1 MLSNVKRL
9 PTLKGPVSAP
19 AATPAAAKPATAIAL
34 RGIAADLG
42 VTLTDMADVAG
53 ISRRTL
59 QRVLCEDVWPQRD
72 REAMK
77 DALRTL
83 LAERGASARQVA
95 GLFRPEARR
104 AAEPKATP
112 KADQKPN
119 RSQGQASKA
128 PAQPLEDTMLL
139 AKQSLTPAARKAWT
153 LFTNPFD
160 GEVTS
165 DEQMFVNG
173 EIAYVR
179 EAAYQAAVGGRFV
192 AIAGESGS
200 GKSTLMED
208 LEARIERDRR
218 PVRVIRPSVV
228 GMVPNNKHGAI
239 NKIGEILHAIVTT
252 MDPRARPMPT
262 LQARTEQVERLLTE
276 SAGAGHTHLLLI
288 EEAHSLSDIT
298 IAQCKRLN
306 EIKAGRKVLLGI
318 LLVGQTELA
327 QRLDPRRADLRE
339 VTQRIEVVRLLPLDG
354 DLQAYLEHRA
364 KAAGRKLGEF
374 LAPDAV
380 DEIRAR
386 LTVRRD
392 GAGGKSKA
400 TSLLYPLCVN
410 NLVTAALNQAAE
422 LGAPV
427 VDRNVVRSL

>member
-9 PTLKGPVSAP
+9 PNLRAPVNNP
-19 AATPAAAKPATAIAL
+19 VRTPADTPAGAKPATAIAL
-34 RGIAADLG
+34 RGIAADMG

-59 QRVLCEDVWPQRD
+59 QRVLCENVWPRAD

-77 DALRTL
+77 DALRVL
-83 LAERGASARQVA
+83 LAERGATARQVA
-95 GLFRPEARR
+95 GLFRPEARG

-112 KADQKPN
+112 KPN
-119 RSQGQASKA
+119 RSQGRASQA

-165 DEQMFVNG
+165 DEQMFVNS

-228 GMVPNNKHGAI
+228 GMVPTNKHGAI
-239 NKIGEILHAIVTT
+239 NKIGEILHAIVTS

-339 VTQRIEVVRLLPLDG
+339 VTQRIELVRLLPLDG

-364 KAAGRKLGEF
+364 KAAGRKLGDF

-386 LTVRRD
+386 LTVRRE

-400 TSLLYPLCVN
+400 TSLMYPLCVN
-410 NLVTAALNQAAE
+410 NLVTAALNQAAD
-422 LGAPV
+422 LGVPV

>member
-9 PTLKGPVSAP
+9 SSVKNPVKSPVVNP
-19 AATPAAAKPATAIAL
+19 ASTPATAIAL

-42 VTLTDMADVAG
+42 VTLTDMADAAG

-72 REAMK
+72 RQAMQ

-83 LAERGASARQVA
+83 LADRGATARQVA
-95 GLFRPEARR
+95 GLFRPAP
-104 AAEPKATP
+104 AAEPKA
-112 KADQKPN
+112 AAAKPT
-119 RSQGQASKA
+119 RSQGQATHGRA
-128 PAQPLEDTMLL
+128 AQPLEDTMLL

-153 LFTNPFD
+153 LFINPFD

-165 DEQMFVNG
+165 DEQMFVNS

-179 EAAYQAAVGGRFV
+179 EVAHQAAVGGRFV
-192 AIAGESGS
+192 GICGESGS
-200 GKSTLMED
+200 GKSTLIED
-208 LEARIERDRR
+208 LEARIARDRK

-228 GMVPNNKHGAI
+228 GMEPNNKHGKV
-239 NKIGEILHAIVTT
+239 NKASEILHAIITT
-252 MDPRARPMPT
+252 MDPRAKPQPT
-262 LQARTEQVERLLTE
+262 LQGRTEQAQHLLTE
-276 SAGAGHTHLLLI
+276 SAGGGHTHLLLV

-298 IAQCKRLN
+298 LKQCKRLN
-306 EIKAGRKVLLGI
+306 ELKLGRKALLGVLL
-318 LLVGQTELA
+318 VAQPELA
-327 QRLDPRRADLRE
+327 LRLDPRRADLRE
-339 VTQRIEVVRLLPLDG
+339 VTQRIELVHLLPLDG

-364 KAAGRKLGEF
+364 KAAGRKLADF
-374 LAPDAV
+374 LAADGI

-386 LTVRRD
+386 LTVKRE
-392 GAGGKSKA
+392 GGSGKTRA

-410 NLVTAALNQAAE
+410 NLVTAALNQAAD
-422 LGAPV
+422 LGVPV